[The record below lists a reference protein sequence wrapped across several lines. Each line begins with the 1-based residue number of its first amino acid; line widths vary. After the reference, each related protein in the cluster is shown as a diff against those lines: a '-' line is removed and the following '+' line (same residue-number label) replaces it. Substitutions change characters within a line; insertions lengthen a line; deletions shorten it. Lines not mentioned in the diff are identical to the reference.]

1 MCISFCGAVSVS
13 RDANPRLSRTVTGM
27 DHQGW
32 GLHARLGR
40 ESLVWDDQRGRLYFV
55 DCAPWALHWMDGDG
69 TGGELHTLL
78 LPSMPAGVVPTTEGL
93 LVVALLDGLY
103 LVDPDD
109 GTTGLLARY
118 PDEMGGRA
126 NDARRPRREPG
137 DREAQPRPRRGLGL
151 VVFAR
156 RGWRLLDRDIANT
169 NGLKAGVLD
178 GQMTLVIGDTSAHY
192 YAYPYEP
199 VEGSVGPRRVFGDMT
214 DLAGGP
220 DGSTLDAHGGLWCA
234 VRGRSARPVHGRG
247 ARPPAAPAGRQPH
260 RRHVRRAGPRPPL
273 RRVGRRWPRRRRRR
287 PRRGAAGHRRA
298 GGHRAPRAPVQPGLI
313 RQSGAAR
320 YASVS
325 RSRSASSRSSGERT
339 LATW

>member
-1 MCISFCGAVSVS
+1 MPIPTITVSVLPHPAQRCHVYLILRRRVRITGCQPATLTY
-13 RDANPRLSRTVTGM
+13 RDGDA
-27 DHQGW
+27 DHQVGDFTLGW
-32 GLHARLGR
+32 G

-55 DCAPWALHWMDGDG
+55 DCAPRALHWMDGDG
-69 TGGELHTLL
+69 TGGELHTLA

-126 NDARRPRREPG
+126 NDVRRPRREPG

-156 RGWRLLDRDIANT
+156 HGWRLLDRDIANT
-169 NGLKAGVLD
+169 NGPAAGVLD

-199 VEGSVGPRRVFGDMT
+199 AEGSVGPRRVFGDMT

-234 VRGRSARPVHGRG
+234 LYGGGQLVRFTAAGLDRPLPLPVDNPTDVTFGGPGLDRLYVVSV
-247 ARPPAAPAGRQPH
+247 A
-260 RRHVRRAGPRPPL
+260 AGPDGDGDALDGALLVIDGLEVTGRPE
-273 RRVGRRWPRRRRRR
+273 PRF
-287 PRRGAAGHRRA
+287 
-298 GGHRAPRAPVQPGLI
+298 
-313 RQSGAAR
+313 S
-320 YASVS
+320 
-325 RSRSASSRSSGERT
+325 
-339 LATW
+339 LA